1 MPVFIFHIYFVDID
15 EIEKGEKLMI
25 QDFGEKIGGARKD
38 LWASRG
44 LILDDILKMTSGEKV
59 KYIKRDNIW
68 KKIDE
73 KALLEKQ
80 PRIYVYWLKQIHS
93 CIYPDLK
100 YIGSDEA
107 AIEKYIK
114 GVTSFRDYIVS
125 AKNTVEAA
133 KLNEDMLYGNIYHHL
148 YGTSYELNDEY
159 QGVING
165 RKLMKLH
172 NKCNNSFYNLK
183 IEMGKK
189 GFGLT
194 KEEFYRND
202 YEIQYMDGINCGIE
216 EDYSKKTYLAVR
228 KGCSKHFY
236 SLEDVNISTVSI
248 GQYVLLDKQSH
259 SVITFYNYKENL
271 ESMLDHLVNLR
282 IESEAKKP
290 KRTNSR
296 KQKKGKWIPP
306 QLAHLK
312 REGKDYR
319 HGHNVTGDDF
329 MKCFGI
335 RGGEFGNWTNDHD
348 RQVNLN
354 MAFDAFC
361 DMADALNISR
371 RDIGLIG
378 LETGALAIAFGA
390 RGRSGALAHYEPER
404 EVINL
409 TKMKGTGSL
418 AHEWGHAFDDYIGK
432 MSEIHRFGKL
442 ASMALNDQKIPDCFR
457 SVIHALCC
465 NKNHGTTKY
474 YSDSSTFGGM
484 YSASGHGY
492 WTSHEELFAR
502 AFACY
507 VKDKL
512 SGRNDYLVGHAD
524 VGKAQYQDK
533 TIYVYP
539 VGEER
544 EQFNQKMDKMIQG
557 LKEIGY
563 LHDPIEAYEFE
574 KPEAKLHVSRETGIK
589 ITNVHQMSFADFGI

>member
-1 MPVFIFHIYFVDID
+1 MK
-15 EIEKGEKLMI
+15 EIK
-25 QDFGEKIGGARKD
+25 DFGEKIGGARKD
-38 LWASRG
+38 VWALRG

-73 KALLEKQ
+73 KALLETQ

-100 YIGSDEA
+100 HIGSNEA

-114 GVTSFRDYIVS
+114 GVTAFRDYILS
-125 AKNTVEAA
+125 AANAVEAA
-133 KLNEDMLYGNIYHHL
+133 KLNEDMLYGKIFHHTHGV
-148 YGTSYELNDEY
+148 YYELNDEY
-159 QGVING
+159 QGVIND
-165 RKLMKLH
+165 RKLLKLH
-172 NKCNNSFYNLK
+172 NKSNNFFSRLK
-183 IEMGKK
+183 EEMDKK
-189 GFGLT
+189 GFGWT
-194 KEEFYRND
+194 KEEFCRND
-202 YEIQYMDGINCGIE
+202 YEIIDGITCGIE
-216 EDYSKKTYLAVR
+216 KDYANKTYLVIR
-228 KGCSKHFY
+228 KDCSKYFY
-236 SLEDVNISTVSI
+236 CVQDVNLPAVLIN
-248 GQYVLLDKQSH
+248 QYALLNKNSNY
-259 SVITFYNYKENL
+259 VIAFDENKDVL
-271 ESMLDHLVNLR
+271 ESMIDRLVKLR
-282 IESEAKKP
+282 VESEAKKQ
-290 KRTNSR
+290 KKSNSR

-306 QLAHLK
+306 QLTHLK
-312 REGKDYR
+312 REGKDHR

-390 RGRSGALAHYEPER
+390 RGHSGALAHYEPER

-409 TKMKGTGSL
+409 TKMKGAGSL
-418 AHEWGHAFDDYIGK
+418 AHEWGHALDDYIGK

-442 ASMALNDQKIPDCFR
+442 ASMSLNDQKIPDCFR
-457 SVIHALCC
+457 SVIHALCL
-465 NKNHGTTKY
+465 NEDHKITKY
-474 YSDSSTFGGM
+474 YSDSSIFGGM
-484 YSASGHGY
+484 FSTSGHGY
-492 WTSHEELFAR
+492 WTSNEELFAR

-524 VGKAQYQDK
+524 IGKAEHQGK

-544 EQFNQKMDKMIQG
+544 KQFDQKMDNMIQG

-563 LHDPIEAYEFE
+563 LHDPIKAYEFE
-574 KPEAKLHVSRETGIK
+574 TPEAKLHVSKEIGIK

>member
-1 MPVFIFHIYFVDID
+1 MK
-15 EIEKGEKLMI
+15 EIK
-25 QDFGEKIGGARKD
+25 DFGEKIGGARKD
-38 LWASRG
+38 VWALRG
-44 LILDDILKMTSGEKV
+44 LILDDIFKMTSGEKV

-73 KALLEKQ
+73 KALLETQ

-100 YIGSDEA
+100 HIGSNEA

-114 GVTSFRDYIVS
+114 GVTAFRDYILS
-125 AKNTVEAA
+125 AANAVEAA
-133 KLNEDMLYGNIYHHL
+133 KLNEDMLYGKIFHHS
-148 YGTSYELNDEY
+148 YGVYYELNDEFH
-159 QGVING
+159 GVING
-165 RKLMKLH
+165 RKLLKLH
-172 NKCNNSFYNLK
+172 NKSNNSFSRLK
-183 IEMGKK
+183 EEMDKK
-189 GFGLT
+189 GFGWT
-194 KEEFYRND
+194 KEEFCRND
-202 YEIQYMDGINCGIE
+202 YEIHYIDGITCEIE
-216 EDYSKKTYLAVR
+216 KDYANKTYLVIR
-228 KGCSKHFY
+228 KDCSKYFY
-236 SLEDVNISTVSI
+236 CLQDVNLPAVLIN
-248 GQYVLLDKQSH
+248 QYALLNKNSNY
-259 SVITFYNYKENL
+259 VIAFDENKDIL
-271 ESMLDHLVNLR
+271 ESMIERLVKLR
-282 IESEAKKP
+282 VESEAKKT
-290 KRTNSR
+290 KKSNSR

-306 QLAHLK
+306 QLTHLK
-312 REGKDYR
+312 REGKDHR

-390 RGRSGALAHYEPER
+390 RGHSGALAHYEPER

-409 TKMKGTGSL
+409 TKMKGAGSL
-418 AHEWGHAFDDYIGK
+418 AHEWGHALDDYIGK

-442 ASMALNDQKIPDCFR
+442 ASMTLVDQKIPDCFR
-457 SVIHALCC
+457 SVIHALCL
-465 NKNHGTTKY
+465 NENHGITKY
-474 YSDSSTFGGM
+474 YSDSNTFGEM
-484 YSASGHGY
+484 FNASGHGY
-492 WTSHEELFAR
+492 WTSNEELFAR

-524 VGKAQYQDK
+524 IGKAEHQGK

-544 EQFNQKMDKMIQG
+544 KRFDQKMDEMIQG

-574 KPEAKLHVSRETGIK
+574 TPKAKLHVSKEIGIK

>member
-1 MPVFIFHIYFVDID
+1 MK
-15 EIEKGEKLMI
+15 EIK
-25 QDFGEKIGGARKD
+25 DFGEKIGGARKD
-38 LWASRG
+38 VWALRG

-73 KALLEKQ
+73 KALLETQ

-100 YIGSDEA
+100 HVGSDEA

-114 GVTSFRDYIVS
+114 GVTTFRDYILS
-125 AKNTVEAA
+125 AANAVEAA
-133 KLNEDMLYGNIYHHL
+133 KLNEDMLYGKIFHHVHGV
-148 YGTSYELNDEY
+148 YYELNDEY
-159 QGVING
+159 QGVIND
-165 RKLMKLH
+165 RKLLKLH
-172 NKCNNSFYNLK
+172 NKSNNFFSRLK
-183 IEMGKK
+183 VEMDKK
-189 GFGLT
+189 GFGWT
-194 KEEFYRND
+194 KEEFCRND
-202 YEIQYMDGINCGIE
+202 YEIHYIDGITCEIE
-216 EDYSKKTYLAVR
+216 KDYANKTYLVIR
-228 KGCSKHFY
+228 KDCSKYFY
-236 SLEDVNISTVSI
+236 CLQDVNLPAVLIN
-248 GQYVLLDKQSH
+248 QYALLNKNSNY
-259 SVITFYNYKENL
+259 VIAFDENKDIL
-271 ESMLDHLVNLR
+271 ESMIDRLVKLR
-282 IESEAKKP
+282 VESEAKKP
-290 KRTNSR
+290 KKSNSR

-306 QLAHLK
+306 QLTHLK
-312 REGKDYR
+312 REGKDHR

-390 RGRSGALAHYEPER
+390 RGHSGALAHYEPER

-409 TKMKGTGSL
+409 TKMKGAGSL
-418 AHEWGHAFDDYIGK
+418 AHEWGHALDDYIGK

-442 ASMALNDQKIPDCFR
+442 ASMSLNDQKIPDCFR
-457 SVIHALCC
+457 SVIHALCL
-465 NKNHGTTKY
+465 NEDHRSTKY
-474 YSDSSTFGGM
+474 YSDSSIFGGM
-484 YSASGHGY
+484 FSTSGHGY
-492 WTSHEELFAR
+492 WTSNEELFAR

-524 VGKAQYQDK
+524 VGEAQYDHK

-544 EQFNQKMDKMIQG
+544 KQFDQKMDKMIQG

-563 LHDPIEAYEFE
+563 LHDPIKAYEFE
-574 KPEAKLHVSRETGIK
+574 TPEAKLHVSKEIGIK

>member
-1 MPVFIFHIYFVDID
+1 MK
-15 EIEKGEKLMI
+15 EIK
-25 QDFGEKIGGARKD
+25 DFGEKIGGARKD
-38 LWASRG
+38 VWALRG

-73 KALLEKQ
+73 KSLLKTQ

-114 GVTSFRDYIVS
+114 GVTSFRDYILGAVN
-125 AKNTVEAA
+125 AVEAA
-133 KLNEDMLYGNIYHHL
+133 KLNEDMLYGKIFHHSHGV
-148 YGTSYELNDEY
+148 YYELNDEFH
-159 QGVING
+159 GVING
-165 RKLMKLH
+165 RKLLKLH
-172 NKCNNSFYNLK
+172 NKSNNSFSRLK
-183 IEMGKK
+183 EEMDKK
-189 GFGLT
+189 GFGWT
-194 KEEFYRND
+194 KEEFYRHD
-202 YEIQYMDGINCGIE
+202 YEIQYMDGINCRIE
-216 EDYSKKTYLAVR
+216 KADLKETYLVIRKGYSKF
-228 KGCSKHFY
+228 FY
-236 SLEDVNISTVSI
+236 SLKDMDLSGVSI
-248 GQYVLLDKQSH
+248 DQYVLLNKQSH
-259 SVITFYNYKENL
+259 SVIAFDKYKEIL
-271 ESMLDHLVNLR
+271 EDIIDHIVKLR
-282 IESEAKKP
+282 VESEAKKP
-290 KRTNSR
+290 KKSNPR

-306 QLAHLK
+306 QLTHLK
-312 REGKDYR
+312 REGKDHR

-409 TKMKGTGSL
+409 TKMKGAGSL
-418 AHEWGHAFDDYIGK
+418 AHEWGHALDDYIGK

-442 ASMALNDQKIPDCFR
+442 ASMSLNDQKIPYCFR
-457 SVIHALCC
+457 SVILALCR
-465 NKNHGTTKY
+465 NEDHKITKY

-484 YSASGHGY
+484 FSTSGHGY
-492 WTSHEELFAR
+492 WTSNEELFAR

-512 SGRNDYLVGHAD
+512 SGRNDYSVGHAD
-524 VGKAQYQDK
+524 IGKAEHQGK

-544 EQFNQKMDKMIQG
+544 KQFDQKMDKMIQG

-574 KPEAKLHVSRETGIK
+574 EPEAKLHVSKEIGIK

>member
-1 MPVFIFHIYFVDID
+1 MK
-15 EIEKGEKLMI
+15 EIK
-25 QDFGEKIGGARKD
+25 DFGEKIGGARKD
-38 LWASRG
+38 VWALRG

-73 KALLEKQ
+73 KSLLKTQ

-114 GVTSFRDYIVS
+114 GVTSFRDYILGAVN
-125 AKNTVEAA
+125 AVEAA
-133 KLNEDMLYGNIYHHL
+133 KLNEDMLYGKIFHHSHGV
-148 YGTSYELNDEY
+148 YYELNDEFH
-159 QGVING
+159 GVING
-165 RKLMKLH
+165 RKLLKLH
-172 NKCNNSFYNLK
+172 NKSNNSFSRLK
-183 IEMGKK
+183 EEMDKK
-189 GFGLT
+189 GFGWT
-194 KEEFYRND
+194 KEEFYRHD
-202 YEIQYMDGINCGIE
+202 YEIQYMDGINCRIE
-216 EDYSKKTYLAVR
+216 KADLKETYLVIRKGYSKF
-228 KGCSKHFY
+228 FY
-236 SLEDVNISTVSI
+236 SLKDMDLSGVSI
-248 GQYVLLDKQSH
+248 DQYVLLNKQSH
-259 SVITFYNYKENL
+259 SVIAFDKYKEIL
-271 ESMLDHLVNLR
+271 EDIIDHIVKLR
-282 IESEAKKP
+282 VESEAKKS
-290 KRTNSR
+290 KKSNSR

-306 QLAHLK
+306 QLTHLK
-312 REGKDYR
+312 REGKDHR

-390 RGRSGALAHYEPER
+390 RGHSGALAHYEPER

-409 TKMKGTGSL
+409 TKMKGAGSL
-418 AHEWGHAFDDYIGK
+418 AHEWGHALDDYIGK

-442 ASMALNDQKIPDCFR
+442 ASMTLVDQKIPDCFR
-457 SVIHALCC
+457 SVIHALCL
-465 NKNHGTTKY
+465 NENHGITKY
-474 YSDSSTFGGM
+474 YSDSNTFGEM
-484 YSASGHGY
+484 FNASGHGY
-492 WTSHEELFAR
+492 WTSNEELFAR

-524 VGKAQYQDK
+524 IGKAEHQGK

-544 EQFNQKMDKMIQG
+544 KRFDQKMDEMIQG

-574 KPEAKLHVSRETGIK
+574 TPKAKLHVSKEIGIK

>member
-1 MPVFIFHIYFVDID
+1 MK
-15 EIEKGEKLMI
+15 EIK
-25 QDFGEKIGGARKD
+25 DFGEKIGGARKD
-38 LWASRG
+38 VWALRG

-73 KALLEKQ
+73 KALLETQ

-114 GVTSFRDYIVS
+114 GVTSFRDYILGAVN
-125 AKNTVEAA
+125 AVEAA
-133 KLNEDMLYGNIYHHL
+133 KLNEDMLYGKIFHHSHGV
-148 YGTSYELNDEY
+148 YYELNDEFH
-159 QGVING
+159 GVING
-165 RKLMKLH
+165 RKLLKLH
-172 NKCNNSFYNLK
+172 NKSNNSFSRLK
-183 IEMGKK
+183 EEMDKK
-189 GFGLT
+189 GFGWT
-194 KEEFYRND
+194 KEEFYRHD
-202 YEIQYMDGINCGIE
+202 YEIQYMDGINCRIE
-216 EDYSKKTYLAVR
+216 KADLKETYLVIRKGYSKF
-228 KGCSKHFY
+228 FY
-236 SLEDVNISTVSI
+236 SLKDMDLSGVSI
-248 GQYVLLDKQSH
+248 DQYVLLNKQSH
-259 SVITFYNYKENL
+259 SVIAFDKYKEIL
-271 ESMLDHLVNLR
+271 EDIIDHIVKLR
-282 IESEAKKP
+282 VESEAKKP
-290 KRTNSR
+290 KKSNPR

-306 QLAHLK
+306 QLTHLK
-312 REGKDYR
+312 REGKDHR

-409 TKMKGTGSL
+409 TKMKGAGSL
-418 AHEWGHAFDDYIGK
+418 AHEWGHALDDYIGK

-442 ASMALNDQKIPDCFR
+442 ASMALVDQKIPDCFR
-457 SVIHALCC
+457 SVIHALCL
-465 NKNHGTTKY
+465 NEDHKITKY

-484 YSASGHGY
+484 FSTSGHGY
-492 WTSHEELFAR
+492 WTSNEELFAR

-524 VGKAQYQDK
+524 IGKAEHQGK

-544 EQFNQKMDKMIQG
+544 KQFDQKMDKMIQG

-574 KPEAKLHVSRETGIK
+574 EPEAKLHVSKEIGIK

>member
-1 MPVFIFHIYFVDID
+1 MK
-15 EIEKGEKLMI
+15 EIK
-25 QDFGEKIGGARKD
+25 DFGEKIGGARKD
-38 LWASRG
+38 VWALRG

-73 KALLEKQ
+73 KSLLKTQ

-114 GVTSFRDYIVS
+114 GVTSFRDYILGAVN
-125 AKNTVEAA
+125 AVEAA
-133 KLNEDMLYGNIYHHL
+133 KLNEDMLYGKIFHHSHGV
-148 YGTSYELNDEY
+148 YYELNDEFH
-159 QGVING
+159 GVING
-165 RKLMKLH
+165 RKLLKLH
-172 NKCNNSFYNLK
+172 NKSNNSFSRLK
-183 IEMGKK
+183 EEMDKK
-189 GFGLT
+189 GFGWT
-194 KEEFYRND
+194 KEEFYRHD
-202 YEIQYMDGINCGIE
+202 YEIQYMDGINCRIE
-216 EDYSKKTYLAVR
+216 KADLKETYLVIRKGYSKF
-228 KGCSKHFY
+228 FY
-236 SLEDVNISTVSI
+236 SLKDMDLSGVSI
-248 GQYVLLDKQSH
+248 DQYVLLNKQSH
-259 SVITFYNYKENL
+259 SVIAFDKYKEIL
-271 ESMLDHLVNLR
+271 EDIIDRLVKLR
-282 IESEAKKP
+282 VESEAKKP
-290 KRTNSR
+290 KKSNPR

-306 QLAHLK
+306 QLTHLK
-312 REGKDYR
+312 REGKDHR

-409 TKMKGTGSL
+409 TKMKGAGSL
-418 AHEWGHAFDDYIGK
+418 AHEWGHALDDYIGK

-442 ASMALNDQKIPDCFR
+442 ASMTLVDQKIPDCFR
-457 SVIHALCC
+457 SVIHALCL
-465 NKNHGTTKY
+465 NENHGITKY
-474 YSDSSTFGGM
+474 YSDSSTFGEM
-484 YSASGHGY
+484 FNASGHGY
-492 WTSHEELFAR
+492 WTSNEELFAR

-524 VGKAQYQDK
+524 IGKAEHQGK

-539 VGEER
+539 VGKER
-544 EQFNQKMDKMIQG
+544 KRFDQKMDEMIQG

-574 KPEAKLHVSRETGIK
+574 TPEAKLHVSKEIGIK

>member
-1 MPVFIFHIYFVDID
+1 MK
-15 EIEKGEKLMI
+15 EIK
-25 QDFGEKIGGARKD
+25 DFGEKIGGARKD
-38 LWASRG
+38 VWALRG

-73 KALLEKQ
+73 KSLLETQ
-80 PRIYVYWLKQIHS
+80 PRIYVYWLKQIYS

-100 YIGSDEA
+100 HIGSDEA

-114 GVTSFRDYIVS
+114 GVTTFRDYILS
-125 AKNTVEAA
+125 AANAVEAA
-133 KLNEDMLYGNIYHHL
+133 KLNEDMLYGKIFHHVHGV
-148 YGTSYELNDEY
+148 YYELNDEY
-159 QGVING
+159 QGVIND
-165 RKLMKLH
+165 RKLLKLH
-172 NKCNNSFYNLK
+172 NKSNNFFSRLK
-183 IEMGKK
+183 VEMDKK
-189 GFGLT
+189 GFGWT
-194 KEEFYRND
+194 KEEFCRND
-202 YEIQYMDGINCGIE
+202 YEIHYIDGITCEIE
-216 EDYSKKTYLAVR
+216 KDYANKTYLVIR
-228 KGCSKHFY
+228 KDCSKYFY
-236 SLEDVNISTVSI
+236 CLQDVNLPAVLIN
-248 GQYVLLDKQSH
+248 QYALLNKNSNY
-259 SVITFYNYKENL
+259 VIAFDENKDVL
-271 ESMLDHLVNLR
+271 ESMIDRLVKLR
-282 IESEAKKP
+282 VESEAKKP
-290 KRTNSR
+290 KKSNSR

-306 QLAHLK
+306 QLTHLK
-312 REGKDYR
+312 REGKDHR

-390 RGRSGALAHYEPER
+390 RGHSGALAHYEPER

-409 TKMKGTGSL
+409 TKMKGAGSL
-418 AHEWGHAFDDYIGK
+418 AHEWGHALDDYIGK

-442 ASMALNDQKIPDCFR
+442 ASMSLNDQKIPYCFR
-457 SVIHALCC
+457 SVILALCR
-465 NKNHGTTKY
+465 NEDHKITKY

-484 YSASGHGY
+484 FSTSGHGY
-492 WTSHEELFAR
+492 WTSKEELFAR

-524 VGKAQYQDK
+524 IGKAEHQGK

-539 VGEER
+539 IGEER
-544 EQFNQKMDKMIQG
+544 KQFDQKMDEMIQG

-574 KPEAKLHVSRETGIK
+574 EPEAKLHVSKEIGIK

>member
-1 MPVFIFHIYFVDID
+1 MK
-15 EIEKGEKLMI
+15 EIK
-25 QDFGEKIGGARKD
+25 DFGEKIGGARKD
-38 LWASRG
+38 VWALRG

-73 KALLEKQ
+73 KSLLKTQ

-114 GVTSFRDYIVS
+114 GVTSFRDYILGAVN
-125 AKNTVEAA
+125 AVEAA
-133 KLNEDMLYGNIYHHL
+133 KLNEDMLYGKIFHHSHGV
-148 YGTSYELNDEY
+148 YYELNDEFH
-159 QGVING
+159 GVING
-165 RKLMKLH
+165 RKLLKLH
-172 NKCNNSFYNLK
+172 NKSNNSFFRLK
-183 IEMGKK
+183 EEMDKK
-189 GFGLT
+189 GFGWT
-194 KEEFYRND
+194 KEEFYRHD
-202 YEIQYMDGINCGIE
+202 YEIQYMDGINCRIE
-216 EDYSKKTYLAVR
+216 KADLKETYLVIRKGYSKF
-228 KGCSKHFY
+228 FY
-236 SLEDVNISTVSI
+236 SLKDMDLSGVSI
-248 GQYVLLDKQSH
+248 DQYVLLNKQSH
-259 SVITFYNYKENL
+259 SVIAFDKYKEIL
-271 ESMLDHLVNLR
+271 EDIIDRLVKLR
-282 IESEAKKP
+282 VESEAKKP
-290 KRTNSR
+290 KKSNPR

-306 QLAHLK
+306 QLTHLK
-312 REGKDYR
+312 REGKDHR

-409 TKMKGTGSL
+409 TKMKGAGSL
-418 AHEWGHAFDDYIGK
+418 AHEWGHALDDYIGK

-442 ASMALNDQKIPDCFR
+442 ASMALIDPKIPECFR
-457 SVIHALCC
+457 SVIHALCL
-465 NKNHGTTKY
+465 NENHGITKY
-474 YSDSSTFGGM
+474 YSDSSTFGEM
-484 YSASGHGY
+484 FNASGHGY
-492 WTSHEELFAR
+492 WTSNEELFAR

-524 VGKAQYQDK
+524 IGKAEHQGK

-539 VGEER
+539 VGKER
-544 EQFNQKMDKMIQG
+544 KRFDQKMDEMIQG

-574 KPEAKLHVSRETGIK
+574 TPEAKLHVSKEIGIK

>member
-1 MPVFIFHIYFVDID
+1 MK
-15 EIEKGEKLMI
+15 EIK
-25 QDFGEKIGGARKD
+25 DFGEKIGGARKD
-38 LWASRG
+38 VWALRG

-73 KALLEKQ
+73 KSLLKTQ

-114 GVTSFRDYIVS
+114 GVTSFRDYILGAVN
-125 AKNTVEAA
+125 AVEAA
-133 KLNEDMLYGNIYHHL
+133 KLNEDMLYGKIFHHSHGV
-148 YGTSYELNDEY
+148 YYELNDEFH
-159 QGVING
+159 GVING
-165 RKLMKLH
+165 RKLLKLH
-172 NKCNNSFYNLK
+172 NKSNNSFSRLK
-183 IEMGKK
+183 EEMDKK
-189 GFGLT
+189 GFGWT
-194 KEEFYRND
+194 KEEFYRHD
-202 YEIQYMDGINCGIE
+202 YEIQYMDGINCRIE
-216 EDYSKKTYLAVR
+216 KADLKETYLVIRKGYSKF
-228 KGCSKHFY
+228 FY
-236 SLEDVNISTVSI
+236 SLKDMDLSGVSI
-248 GQYVLLDKQSH
+248 DQYVLLNKQSH
-259 SVITFYNYKENL
+259 SVIAFDKYKEIL
-271 ESMLDHLVNLR
+271 EDIIDRLVKLR
-282 IESEAKKP
+282 VESEAKKP
-290 KRTNSR
+290 KKSNPR

-306 QLAHLK
+306 QLTHLK
-312 REGKDYR
+312 REGKDHR

-409 TKMKGTGSL
+409 TKMKGAGSL
-418 AHEWGHAFDDYIGK
+418 AHEWGHALDDYIGK

-442 ASMALNDQKIPDCFR
+442 ASMALIDPKIPECFR
-457 SVIHALCC
+457 SVIHALCL
-465 NKNHGTTKY
+465 NENHGITKY
-474 YSDSSTFGGM
+474 YSDSSTFGEM
-484 YSASGHGY
+484 FNASGHGY
-492 WTSHEELFAR
+492 WTSNEELFAR

-524 VGKAQYQDK
+524 IGKAEHQGK

-539 VGEER
+539 VGKER
-544 EQFNQKMDKMIQG
+544 KRFDQKMDEMIQG

-574 KPEAKLHVSRETGIK
+574 MPEAKLHVSKEIGIK

>member
-1 MPVFIFHIYFVDID
+1 MK
-15 EIEKGEKLMI
+15 EIK
-25 QDFGEKIGGARKD
+25 DFGEKIGGARKD
-38 LWASRG
+38 VWALRG

-73 KALLEKQ
+73 KALLETQ

-100 YIGSDEA
+100 HIGSDEA

-114 GVTSFRDYIVS
+114 GVTTFRDYILS
-125 AKNTVEAA
+125 AANAVEAA
-133 KLNEDMLYGNIYHHL
+133 KLNEDMLYGKIFHHVHGV
-148 YGTSYELNDEY
+148 YYELNDEY
-159 QGVING
+159 QGVIND
-165 RKLMKLH
+165 RKLLKLH
-172 NKCNNSFYNLK
+172 NKSNNIFSSLK
-183 IEMGKK
+183 VEMDKK
-189 GFGLT
+189 GFGWT
-194 KEEFYRND
+194 KEEFCRND
-202 YEIQYMDGINCGIE
+202 YEIHYIDGITCEIE
-216 EDYSKKTYLAVR
+216 KDYANKTYLVIR
-228 KGCSKHFY
+228 KDCSKYFY
-236 SLEDVNISTVSI
+236 CLQDVNLPAVLIN
-248 GQYVLLDKQSH
+248 QYALLNKNSNY
-259 SVITFYNYKENL
+259 VIAFDENKDVL
-271 ESMLDHLVNLR
+271 ESMIDRLVKLR
-282 IESEAKKP
+282 VESEAKKP
-290 KRTNSR
+290 KKSNSR

-306 QLAHLK
+306 QLTHLK
-312 REGKDYR
+312 REGKDHR

-390 RGRSGALAHYEPER
+390 RGHSGALAHYEPER

-409 TKMKGTGSL
+409 TKMKGAGSL
-418 AHEWGHAFDDYIGK
+418 AHEWGHALDDYIGK

-442 ASMALNDQKIPDCFR
+442 ASMSLNDQKIPYCFR
-457 SVIHALCC
+457 SVILALCR
-465 NKNHGTTKY
+465 NEDHKITKY

-484 YSASGHGY
+484 FSTSGHGY
-492 WTSHEELFAR
+492 WTSNEELFAR

-524 VGKAQYQDK
+524 IGKAEHQGK

-544 EQFNQKMDKMIQG
+544 NQFDQKMDEMIQG

-574 KPEAKLHVSRETGIK
+574 EPEAELHVSKEIGIK

>member
-1 MPVFIFHIYFVDID
+1 MK
-15 EIEKGEKLMI
+15 EIK
-25 QDFGEKIGGARKD
+25 DFGEKIGGARKD
-38 LWASRG
+38 VWALRG

-73 KALLEKQ
+73 KALLETQ

-100 YIGSDEA
+100 HIGSNEA

-114 GVTSFRDYIVS
+114 GVTAFRDYILS
-125 AKNTVEAA
+125 AANAVEAA
-133 KLNEDMLYGNIYHHL
+133 KLNEDMLYGKIFHHVHGV
-148 YGTSYELNDEY
+148 YYELNDEY
-159 QGVING
+159 QGVIND
-165 RKLMKLH
+165 RKLLKLH
-172 NKCNNSFYNLK
+172 NKSNNFFSSLK
-183 IEMGKK
+183 VEMDKK
-189 GFGLT
+189 GFGWT
-194 KEEFYRND
+194 KEEFCRND
-202 YEIQYMDGINCGIE
+202 YEIHYIDGITCEIE
-216 EDYSKKTYLAVR
+216 KDYANKTYLVIR
-228 KGCSKHFY
+228 KDCSKYFY
-236 SLEDVNISTVSI
+236 CLQDVNLPAVLIN
-248 GQYVLLDKQSH
+248 QYALLNKNSNY
-259 SVITFYNYKENL
+259 VIAFDENKDVL
-271 ESMLDHLVNLR
+271 ESMIDRLVKLR
-282 IESEAKKP
+282 VESEAKKP
-290 KRTNSR
+290 KKSNSR

-306 QLAHLK
+306 QLTHLK
-312 REGKDYR
+312 REGKDHR

-390 RGRSGALAHYEPER
+390 RGHSGALAHYEPER

-409 TKMKGTGSL
+409 TKMKGAGSL
-418 AHEWGHAFDDYIGK
+418 AHEWGHALDDYIGK

-442 ASMALNDQKIPDCFR
+442 ASMSLNDQKIPYCFR
-457 SVIHALCC
+457 SVILALCR
-465 NKNHGTTKY
+465 NEDHKITKY

-484 YSASGHGY
+484 FSTSGHGY
-492 WTSHEELFAR
+492 WTSKEELFAR

-524 VGKAQYQDK
+524 IGKAEHQGK

-544 EQFNQKMDKMIQG
+544 KQFDQKMDKMIQG

-563 LHDPIEAYEFE
+563 LHDPIKAYEFE
-574 KPEAKLHVSRETGIK
+574 TPEAKLHVSKEIGIK

>member
-1 MPVFIFHIYFVDID
+1 MK
-15 EIEKGEKLMI
+15 EIK
-25 QDFGEKIGGARKD
+25 DFGEKIGGARKD
-38 LWASRG
+38 VWALRG

-73 KALLEKQ
+73 KSLLKTQ

-114 GVTSFRDYIVS
+114 GVTSFRDYILGAVN
-125 AKNTVEAA
+125 AVEAA
-133 KLNEDMLYGNIYHHL
+133 KLNEDMLYGKIFHHSHGV
-148 YGTSYELNDEY
+148 YYELNDEFH
-159 QGVING
+159 GVING
-165 RKLMKLH
+165 RKLLKLH
-172 NKCNNSFYNLK
+172 NKSNNSFSRLK
-183 IEMGKK
+183 EEMDKK
-189 GFGLT
+189 GFGWT
-194 KEEFYRND
+194 KEEFYRHD
-202 YEIQYMDGINCGIE
+202 YEIQYMDGINCRIE
-216 EDYSKKTYLAVR
+216 KADLKETYLVIRKGYSKF
-228 KGCSKHFY
+228 FY
-236 SLEDVNISTVSI
+236 SLKDMDLSGVSI
-248 GQYVLLDKQSH
+248 DQYVLLNKQSH
-259 SVITFYNYKENL
+259 SVIAFDKYKEIL
-271 ESMLDHLVNLR
+271 EDIIDRLVKLR
-282 IESEAKKP
+282 VESEAKKP
-290 KRTNSR
+290 KKSNPR

-306 QLAHLK
+306 QLTHLK
-312 REGKDYR
+312 REGKDHR

-409 TKMKGTGSL
+409 TKMKGAGSL
-418 AHEWGHAFDDYIGK
+418 AHEWGHALDDYIGK

-442 ASMALNDQKIPDCFR
+442 ASMSLNDQKIPYCFR
-457 SVIHALCC
+457 SVILALCR
-465 NKNHGTTKY
+465 NEDHKITKY

-484 YSASGHGY
+484 FSTSGHGY
-492 WTSHEELFAR
+492 WTSKEELFAR

-524 VGKAQYQDK
+524 IGKAEHQGK

-539 VGEER
+539 IGEER
-544 EQFNQKMDKMIQG
+544 KQFDQKMDEMIQG

-574 KPEAKLHVSRETGIK
+574 EPEAKLHVSKEIGIK

>member
-1 MPVFIFHIYFVDID
+1 MK
-15 EIEKGEKLMI
+15 EIK
-25 QDFGEKIGGARKD
+25 DFGEKIGGARKD
-38 LWASRG
+38 VWALRG
-44 LILDDILKMTSGEKV
+44 LILDDIFKMTSGEKV

-73 KALLEKQ
+73 KALLETQ

-100 YIGSDEA
+100 HIGSNEA

-114 GVTSFRDYIVS
+114 GVTTFRDYILS
-125 AKNTVEAA
+125 AANAVEAA
-133 KLNEDMLYGNIYHHL
+133 KLNEDMLYGKIFHHVHGG
-148 YGTSYELNDEY
+148 YYELNDEY
-159 QGVING
+159 QGVIND
-165 RKLMKLH
+165 RKLLKLH
-172 NKCNNSFYNLK
+172 NKSNNFFSRLK
-183 IEMGKK
+183 VEMDKK
-189 GFGLT
+189 GFGWT
-194 KEEFYRND
+194 KEEFCRND
-202 YEIQYMDGINCGIE
+202 YEIHYIDGITCEIE
-216 EDYSKKTYLAVR
+216 KDYANKTYLVIR
-228 KGCSKHFY
+228 KDCSKYFY
-236 SLEDVNISTVSI
+236 CLQDVNLPAVLIN
-248 GQYVLLDKQSH
+248 QYALLNKNSNY
-259 SVITFYNYKENL
+259 VIAFDENKDVL
-271 ESMLDHLVNLR
+271 ESMIDRLVKLR
-282 IESEAKKP
+282 VESEAKKP
-290 KRTNSR
+290 KKSNSR

-306 QLAHLK
+306 QLTHLK
-312 REGKDYR
+312 REGKDHR

-390 RGRSGALAHYEPER
+390 RGHSGALAHYEPER

-409 TKMKGTGSL
+409 TKMKGAGSL
-418 AHEWGHAFDDYIGK
+418 AHEWGHALDDYIGK

-442 ASMALNDQKIPDCFR
+442 ASMSLNDQKIPYCFR
-457 SVIHALCC
+457 SVILALCR
-465 NKNHGTTKY
+465 NEDHKITKY

-484 YSASGHGY
+484 FSTSGHGY
-492 WTSHEELFAR
+492 WTSNEELFAR

-524 VGKAQYQDK
+524 IGKAEHQGK

-544 EQFNQKMDKMIQG
+544 KQFDQKMDKMIQG

-563 LHDPIEAYEFE
+563 LHDPIKAYEFE
-574 KPEAKLHVSRETGIK
+574 TPEAKLHVSKEIGIK

>member
-1 MPVFIFHIYFVDID
+1 MK
-15 EIEKGEKLMI
+15 EIK
-25 QDFGEKIGGARKD
+25 DFGEKIGGARKD
-38 LWASRG
+38 VWALRG

-73 KALLEKQ
+73 KSLLKTQ

-114 GVTSFRDYIVS
+114 GVTSFRDYILGAVN
-125 AKNTVEAA
+125 AVEAA
-133 KLNEDMLYGNIYHHL
+133 KLNEDMLYGKIFHHSHGV
-148 YGTSYELNDEY
+148 YYELNDEFH
-159 QGVING
+159 GVING
-165 RKLMKLH
+165 RKLLKLH
-172 NKCNNSFYNLK
+172 NKSNNSFSRLK
-183 IEMGKK
+183 EEMDKK
-189 GFGLT
+189 GFGWT
-194 KEEFYRND
+194 KEEFYRHD
-202 YEIQYMDGINCGIE
+202 YEIQYMDGINCRIE
-216 EDYSKKTYLAVR
+216 KADLKETYLVIRKGYSKF
-228 KGCSKHFY
+228 FY
-236 SLEDVNISTVSI
+236 SLKDMDLSGVSI
-248 GQYVLLDKQSH
+248 DQYVLLNKQSH
-259 SVITFYNYKENL
+259 SVIAFDKYKEIL
-271 ESMLDHLVNLR
+271 EDIIDHIVKLR
-282 IESEAKKP
+282 VESEAKKP
-290 KRTNSR
+290 KKSNSR

-306 QLAHLK
+306 QLTHLK
-312 REGKDYR
+312 REGKDHR

-409 TKMKGTGSL
+409 TKMKGAGSL
-418 AHEWGHAFDDYIGK
+418 AHEWGHALDDYIGK

-442 ASMALNDQKIPDCFR
+442 ASMTLVDQKIPDCFR
-457 SVIHALCC
+457 SVIHALCL
-465 NKNHGTTKY
+465 NENHGITKY
-474 YSDSSTFGGM
+474 YSDSNTFGEM
-484 YSASGHGY
+484 FNASGHGY
-492 WTSHEELFAR
+492 WTSNEELFAR

-524 VGKAQYQDK
+524 IGKAEHQGK

-544 EQFNQKMDKMIQG
+544 KWFDQKMDEMIQG
-557 LKEIGY
+557 LKEIGF
-563 LHDPIEAYEFE
+563 LHNPIEAYEFE
-574 KPEAKLHVSRETGIK
+574 EPEAKLHVSKEIGIK

>member
-1 MPVFIFHIYFVDID
+1 MK
-15 EIEKGEKLMI
+15 EIK
-25 QDFGEKIGGARKD
+25 DFGEKIGGARKD
-38 LWASRG
+38 VWALRG

-73 KALLEKQ
+73 KALLETQ

-114 GVTSFRDYIVS
+114 GVTSFRDYILGAVN
-125 AKNTVEAA
+125 AVEAA
-133 KLNEDMLYGNIYHHL
+133 KLNEDMLYGKIFHHSHGV
-148 YGTSYELNDEY
+148 YYELNDEFH
-159 QGVING
+159 GVING
-165 RKLMKLH
+165 RKLLKLH
-172 NKCNNSFYNLK
+172 NKSNNSFSRLK
-183 IEMGKK
+183 EEMDKK
-189 GFGLT
+189 GFGWT
-194 KEEFYRND
+194 KEEFYRHD
-202 YEIQYMDGINCGIE
+202 YEIQYMDGINCRIE
-216 EDYSKKTYLAVR
+216 KADLKETYLVIRKGYSKF
-228 KGCSKHFY
+228 FY
-236 SLEDVNISTVSI
+236 SLKDMDLSGVSI
-248 GQYVLLDKQSH
+248 DQYVLLNKQSH
-259 SVITFYNYKENL
+259 SVIAFDKYKEIL
-271 ESMLDHLVNLR
+271 EDMIDQLVKLR
-282 IESEAKKP
+282 VESEAKKP
-290 KRTNSR
+290 KKSNPR

-306 QLAHLK
+306 QLTHLK
-312 REGKDYR
+312 REGKDHR

-409 TKMKGTGSL
+409 TKMKGAGSL
-418 AHEWGHAFDDYIGK
+418 AHEWGHALDDYIGK

-442 ASMALNDQKIPDCFR
+442 ASMTLVDQKIPDCFR
-457 SVIHALCC
+457 SVIHALCL
-465 NKNHGTTKY
+465 NENHGITKY
-474 YSDSSTFGGM
+474 YSDSSTFGEM
-484 YSASGHGY
+484 FNASGHGY
-492 WTSHEELFAR
+492 WTSNEELFAR

-524 VGKAQYQDK
+524 VGKAEHQGK

-544 EQFNQKMDKMIQG
+544 KQFDQKMDEMIQG
-557 LKEIGY
+557 LKEIGF

-574 KPEAKLHVSRETGIK
+574 EPEAKLHVSKEIGIK

>member
-1 MPVFIFHIYFVDID
+1 MK
-15 EIEKGEKLMI
+15 EIK
-25 QDFGEKIGGARKD
+25 DFGEKIGGARKD
-38 LWASRG
+38 VWALRG

-73 KALLEKQ
+73 KALLETQ

-100 YIGSDEA
+100 HIGSDEA

-114 GVTSFRDYIVS
+114 GVTTFRDYILS
-125 AKNTVEAA
+125 AANAVEAA
-133 KLNEDMLYGNIYHHL
+133 KLNEDMLYGKIFHHTHGV
-148 YGTSYELNDEY
+148 YYELNDEY
-159 QGVING
+159 QGVIND
-165 RKLMKLH
+165 RKLLKLH
-172 NKCNNSFYNLK
+172 NKSNNFFSRLK
-183 IEMGKK
+183 EEMDKK
-189 GFGLT
+189 GFGWT
-194 KEEFYRND
+194 KEEFCRND
-202 YEIQYMDGINCGIE
+202 YEIIDGITCGIE
-216 EDYSKKTYLAVR
+216 KDYANKTYLVIR
-228 KGCSKHFY
+228 KDCSKYFY
-236 SLEDVNISTVSI
+236 CVQDVKLPAVLIN
-248 GQYVLLDKQSH
+248 QYALLNKNSNY
-259 SVITFYNYKENL
+259 VIAFDENKDVL
-271 ESMLDHLVNLR
+271 ESMIDRLVKLR
-282 IESEAKKP
+282 VESEAKKP
-290 KRTNSR
+290 KKSNSR

-306 QLAHLK
+306 QLTHLK
-312 REGKDYR
+312 REGKDHR

-390 RGRSGALAHYEPER
+390 RGHSGAFAHYEPER

-409 TKMKGTGSL
+409 TKMKGAGSL
-418 AHEWGHAFDDYIGK
+418 AHEWGHALDDYIGK

-442 ASMALNDQKIPDCFR
+442 ASMSLNDQKIPDCFR
-457 SVIHALCC
+457 SVIYALCL
-465 NKNHGTTKY
+465 NEDHRSTKY
-474 YSDSSTFGGM
+474 YSDSSIFGGM
-484 YSASGHGY
+484 FSTSGHGY
-492 WTSHEELFAR
+492 WTSNEELFAR

-524 VGKAQYQDK
+524 IGKAEHQGK

-544 EQFNQKMDKMIQG
+544 KQFDQKMDKMIQG

-563 LHDPIEAYEFE
+563 LHDPIKAYEFE
-574 KPEAKLHVSRETGIK
+574 TPEAKLHVSKEIGIK

>member
-1 MPVFIFHIYFVDID
+1 MK
-15 EIEKGEKLMI
+15 EIK
-25 QDFGEKIGGARKD
+25 DFGEKIGGARKD
-38 LWASRG
+38 VWALRG

-73 KALLEKQ
+73 KSLLKTQ

-114 GVTSFRDYIVS
+114 GVTSFRDYILGAVN
-125 AKNTVEAA
+125 AVEAA
-133 KLNEDMLYGNIYHHL
+133 KLNEDMLYGKIFHHSHGV
-148 YGTSYELNDEY
+148 YYELNDEFH
-159 QGVING
+159 GVING
-165 RKLMKLH
+165 RKLLKLH
-172 NKCNNSFYNLK
+172 NKSNNSFSRLK
-183 IEMGKK
+183 EEMDKK
-189 GFGLT
+189 GFGWT
-194 KEEFYRND
+194 KEEFYRHD
-202 YEIQYMDGINCGIE
+202 YEIQYMDGINCRIE
-216 EDYSKKTYLAVR
+216 KADLKETYLVIRKGYSKF
-228 KGCSKHFY
+228 FY
-236 SLEDVNISTVSI
+236 SLKDMDLSGVSI
-248 GQYVLLDKQSH
+248 DQYVLLNKQSH
-259 SVITFYNYKENL
+259 SVIAFDKYKEIL
-271 ESMLDHLVNLR
+271 EDIIDHIVKLR
-282 IESEAKKP
+282 VESEAKKP
-290 KRTNSR
+290 KKSNPR

-306 QLAHLK
+306 QLTYLK
-312 REGKDYR
+312 REGKDHR

-409 TKMKGTGSL
+409 TKMKGAGSL
-418 AHEWGHAFDDYIGK
+418 AHEWGHALDDYIGK

-442 ASMALNDQKIPDCFR
+442 ASMSLNDQKIPYCFR
-457 SVIHALCC
+457 SVILALCR
-465 NKNHGTTKY
+465 NEDHKITKY
-474 YSDSSTFGGM
+474 YSDSSIFGGM
-484 YSASGHGY
+484 FSTSGHGY
-492 WTSHEELFAR
+492 WTSNEELFAR

-524 VGKAQYQDK
+524 IGKAEHQGK

-544 EQFNQKMDKMIQG
+544 KQFDQKMDKMIQG

-574 KPEAKLHVSRETGIK
+574 EPEAKLHVSKEIGIK

>member
-1 MPVFIFHIYFVDID
+1 MK
-15 EIEKGEKLMI
+15 EIK
-25 QDFGEKIGGARKD
+25 DFGEKIGGARKD
-38 LWASRG
+38 VWALRG

-73 KALLEKQ
+73 KALLETQ

-100 YIGSDEA
+100 HVGSDEA

-114 GVTSFRDYIVS
+114 GVTTFRDYILS
-125 AKNTVEAA
+125 AANAVEAA
-133 KLNEDMLYGNIYHHL
+133 KLNEDMLYGKIFHHVHGV
-148 YGTSYELNDEY
+148 YYELNDEY
-159 QGVING
+159 QGVIND
-165 RKLMKLH
+165 RKLLKLH
-172 NKCNNSFYNLK
+172 NKSNNFFSRLK
-183 IEMGKK
+183 VEMDKK
-189 GFGLT
+189 GFGWT
-194 KEEFYRND
+194 KEEFCRND
-202 YEIQYMDGINCGIE
+202 YEIHYIDGITCEIE
-216 EDYSKKTYLAVR
+216 KDYANKTYLVIR
-228 KGCSKHFY
+228 KDCSKYFY
-236 SLEDVNISTVSI
+236 CLQDVNLPAVLIN
-248 GQYVLLDKQSH
+248 QYALLNKNSNY
-259 SVITFYNYKENL
+259 VIAFDENKDVL
-271 ESMLDHLVNLR
+271 ESMIDRLVKLR
-282 IESEAKKP
+282 VESEAKKP
-290 KRTNSR
+290 KKSNSR

-306 QLAHLK
+306 QLNHLK
-312 REGKDYR
+312 REGKDHR

-390 RGRSGALAHYEPER
+390 RGHSGALAHYEPER

-409 TKMKGTGSL
+409 TKMKGAGSL
-418 AHEWGHAFDDYIGK
+418 AHEWGHALDDYIGK

-442 ASMALNDQKIPDCFR
+442 ASMSLNDQKIPDCFR
-457 SVIHALCC
+457 SVILALCR
-465 NKNHGTTKY
+465 NEDHKITKY

-484 YSASGHGY
+484 FSTSGHGY
-492 WTSHEELFAR
+492 WTSKEELFAR

-524 VGKAQYQDK
+524 IGKAEHQGK

-544 EQFNQKMDKMIQG
+544 NQFDQKMDEMIQG

-574 KPEAKLHVSRETGIK
+574 EPEAELHVSKEIGIK

>member
-1 MPVFIFHIYFVDID
+1 MK
-15 EIEKGEKLMI
+15 EIK
-25 QDFGEKIGGARKD
+25 DFGEKIGGARKD
-38 LWASRG
+38 VWALRG

-73 KALLEKQ
+73 KALLETQ

-114 GVTSFRDYIVS
+114 GVTSFRDYILGAVN
-125 AKNTVEAA
+125 AVEAA
-133 KLNEDMLYGNIYHHL
+133 KLNEDMLYGKIFHHSHGV
-148 YGTSYELNDEY
+148 YYELNDEFH
-159 QGVING
+159 GVING
-165 RKLMKLH
+165 RKLLKLH
-172 NKCNNSFYNLK
+172 NKSNNSFSRLK
-183 IEMGKK
+183 EEMDKK
-189 GFGLT
+189 GFGWT
-194 KEEFYRND
+194 KEEFYRHD
-202 YEIQYMDGINCGIE
+202 YEIQYMDGINCRIE
-216 EDYSKKTYLAVR
+216 KADLKETYLVIRKGYSKF
-228 KGCSKHFY
+228 FY
-236 SLEDVNISTVSI
+236 SLKDMDLSGVSI
-248 GQYVLLDKQSH
+248 DQYVLLNKQSH
-259 SVITFYNYKENL
+259 SVIAFDKYKEIL
-271 ESMLDHLVNLR
+271 EDIIDHIVKLR
-282 IESEAKKP
+282 VESEAKKP
-290 KRTNSR
+290 KKSNPR

-306 QLAHLK
+306 QLTHLK
-312 REGKDYR
+312 REGKDHR

-409 TKMKGTGSL
+409 TKMKGAGSL
-418 AHEWGHAFDDYIGK
+418 AHEWGHALDDYIGK

-442 ASMALNDQKIPDCFR
+442 ASMSLNDQKIPYCFR
-457 SVIHALCC
+457 SVILALCR
-465 NKNHGTTKY
+465 NEDHKITKY

-484 YSASGHGY
+484 FSTSGHGY
-492 WTSHEELFAR
+492 WTSNEELFAR

-524 VGKAQYQDK
+524 IGKAEHQGK

-544 EQFNQKMDKMIQG
+544 KQFDQKMDKMIQG

-574 KPEAKLHVSRETGIK
+574 EPEAKLHVSKEIGIK

>member
-1 MPVFIFHIYFVDID
+1 MK
-15 EIEKGEKLMI
+15 EIK
-25 QDFGEKIGGARKD
+25 DFGEKIGGARKD
-38 LWASRG
+38 VWALRG

-73 KALLEKQ
+73 KALLETQ

-100 YIGSDEA
+100 HVGSDEA

-114 GVTSFRDYIVS
+114 GVTTFRDYILS
-125 AKNTVEAA
+125 AANAVEAA
-133 KLNEDMLYGNIYHHL
+133 KLNEDMLYGKIFHHVHGV
-148 YGTSYELNDEY
+148 YYELNDEY
-159 QGVING
+159 QGVIND
-165 RKLMKLH
+165 RKLLKLH
-172 NKCNNSFYNLK
+172 NKSNNFFSRLK
-183 IEMGKK
+183 VEMDKK
-189 GFGLT
+189 GFGWT
-194 KEEFYRND
+194 KEEFCRND
-202 YEIQYMDGINCGIE
+202 YEIHYIDGITCEIE
-216 EDYSKKTYLAVR
+216 KDYANKTYLVIR
-228 KGCSKHFY
+228 KDCSKYFY
-236 SLEDVNISTVSI
+236 CLQDVNLPAVLIN
-248 GQYVLLDKQSH
+248 QYALLNKNSNY
-259 SVITFYNYKENL
+259 VIAFDENKDVL
-271 ESMLDHLVNLR
+271 ESMIDRLVKLR
-282 IESEAKKP
+282 VESEAKKP
-290 KRTNSR
+290 KKSNSR

-306 QLAHLK
+306 QLTHLK
-312 REGKDYR
+312 REGKDHR

-390 RGRSGALAHYEPER
+390 RGHSGALAHYEPER

-409 TKMKGTGSL
+409 TKMKGAGSL
-418 AHEWGHAFDDYIGK
+418 AHEWGHALDDYIGK

-442 ASMALNDQKIPDCFR
+442 ASMSLNDQKIPDCFR
-457 SVIHALCC
+457 SVIHALCL
-465 NKNHGTTKY
+465 NEDHRSTKY
-474 YSDSSTFGGM
+474 YSDSSIFGGM
-484 YSASGHGY
+484 FSTSGHGY
-492 WTSHEELFAR
+492 WTSNEELFAR

-524 VGKAQYQDK
+524 VGEAQYDHK

-544 EQFNQKMDKMIQG
+544 KQFDQKMDKMIQG

-563 LHDPIEAYEFE
+563 LHDPIKAYEFE
-574 KPEAKLHVSRETGIK
+574 TPEAKLHVSKEIGIK

>member
-1 MPVFIFHIYFVDID
+1 MK
-15 EIEKGEKLMI
+15 EIK
-25 QDFGEKIGGARKD
+25 DFGEKIGGARKD
-38 LWASRG
+38 VWALRG

-73 KALLEKQ
+73 KALLETQ

-100 YIGSDEA
+100 HIGSDEA

-114 GVTSFRDYIVS
+114 GVTTFRDYILS
-125 AKNTVEAA
+125 AANAVEAA
-133 KLNEDMLYGNIYHHL
+133 KLNEDMLYGKIFHHVHGV
-148 YGTSYELNDEY
+148 YYELNDEY
-159 QGVING
+159 QGVIND
-165 RKLMKLH
+165 RKLLKLH
-172 NKCNNSFYNLK
+172 NKSNNFFSSLK
-183 IEMGKK
+183 VEMDKK
-189 GFGLT
+189 GFGWT
-194 KEEFYRND
+194 KEEFCRND
-202 YEIQYMDGINCGIE
+202 YEIHYIDGITCEIE
-216 EDYSKKTYLAVR
+216 KDYANKTYLVIR
-228 KGCSKHFY
+228 KDCSKYFY
-236 SLEDVNISTVSI
+236 CLQDVNLPAVLIN
-248 GQYVLLDKQSH
+248 QYALLNKNSNY
-259 SVITFYNYKENL
+259 VIAFDENKDIL
-271 ESMLDHLVNLR
+271 ESMIERLVKLR
-282 IESEAKKP
+282 VESEAKKP
-290 KRTNSR
+290 KKSNSR

-306 QLAHLK
+306 QLTHLK
-312 REGKDYR
+312 REGKDHR

-390 RGRSGALAHYEPER
+390 RGHSGALAHYEPER

-409 TKMKGTGSL
+409 TKMKGAGSL
-418 AHEWGHAFDDYIGK
+418 AHEWGHALDDYIGK

-442 ASMALNDQKIPDCFR
+442 ASMTLVDQKIPDCFR
-457 SVIHALCC
+457 SVIHALCL
-465 NKNHGTTKY
+465 NENHGITKY
-474 YSDSSTFGGM
+474 YSDSNTFGEM
-484 YSASGHGY
+484 FNASGHGY
-492 WTSHEELFAR
+492 WTSNEELFAR

-524 VGKAQYQDK
+524 IGKAEHQGK

-544 EQFNQKMDKMIQG
+544 KRFDQKMDEMIQG

-574 KPEAKLHVSRETGIK
+574 TPKAKLHVSKEIGIK

>member
-1 MPVFIFHIYFVDID
+1 MK
-15 EIEKGEKLMI
+15 EIK
-25 QDFGEKIGGARKD
+25 DFGEKIGGARKD
-38 LWASRG
+38 VWALRG

-73 KALLEKQ
+73 KSLLKTQ

-114 GVTSFRDYIVS
+114 GVTSFRDYILGAVN
-125 AKNTVEAA
+125 AVEAA
-133 KLNEDMLYGNIYHHL
+133 KLNEDMLYGKIFHHSHGV
-148 YGTSYELNDEY
+148 YYELNDEFH
-159 QGVING
+159 GVING
-165 RKLMKLH
+165 RKLLKLH
-172 NKCNNSFYNLK
+172 NKSNNSFSRLK
-183 IEMGKK
+183 EEMDKK
-189 GFGLT
+189 GFGWT
-194 KEEFYRND
+194 KEEFYRHD
-202 YEIQYMDGINCGIE
+202 YEIQYMDGINCRIE
-216 EDYSKKTYLAVR
+216 KADLKETYLVIRKGYSKF
-228 KGCSKHFY
+228 FY
-236 SLEDVNISTVSI
+236 SLKDMDLSGVSI
-248 GQYVLLDKQSH
+248 DQYVLLNKQSH
-259 SVITFYNYKENL
+259 SVIAFDKYKEIL
-271 ESMLDHLVNLR
+271 EDIIDHIVKLR
-282 IESEAKKP
+282 VESEAKKP
-290 KRTNSR
+290 KKSNSR

-306 QLAHLK
+306 QLTHLK
-312 REGKDYR
+312 REGKDHR

-409 TKMKGTGSL
+409 TKMKGAGSL
-418 AHEWGHAFDDYIGK
+418 AHEWGHALDDYIGK

-442 ASMALNDQKIPDCFR
+442 ASMTLVDQKIPDCFR
-457 SVIHALCC
+457 SVIHALCL
-465 NKNHGTTKY
+465 NENHGITKY
-474 YSDSSTFGGM
+474 YSDSSTFGEM
-484 YSASGHGY
+484 FNASGHGY
-492 WTSHEELFAR
+492 WTSNEELFAR

-524 VGKAQYQDK
+524 IGKAEHQGK

-544 EQFNQKMDKMIQG
+544 KRFDQKMDEMIQG

-574 KPEAKLHVSRETGIK
+574 TPKAKLHVSKEIGIK

>member
-1 MPVFIFHIYFVDID
+1 MK
-15 EIEKGEKLMI
+15 EIK
-25 QDFGEKIGGARKD
+25 DFGEKIGGARKD
-38 LWASRG
+38 VWALRG

-73 KALLEKQ
+73 KALLETQ

-100 YIGSDEA
+100 HIGSDEA

-114 GVTSFRDYIVS
+114 GVTTFRDYILS
-125 AKNTVEAA
+125 AANAVEAA
-133 KLNEDMLYGNIYHHL
+133 KLNEDMLYGKIFHHVHGV
-148 YGTSYELNDEY
+148 YYELNDEY
-159 QGVING
+159 QGVINDS
-165 RKLMKLH
+165 KLLKLH
-172 NKCNNSFYNLK
+172 NKSNNFFSSLK
-183 IEMGKK
+183 VEMDKK
-189 GFGLT
+189 GFGWT
-194 KEEFYRND
+194 KEEFCRND
-202 YEIQYMDGINCGIE
+202 YEIHYVDGITCEIE
-216 EDYSKKTYLAVR
+216 KDYANKTYLVIR
-228 KGCSKHFY
+228 KDCSKYFY
-236 SLEDVNISTVSI
+236 CLQDVNLPAVLIN
-248 GQYVLLDKQSH
+248 QYALLNKNSNY
-259 SVITFYNYKENL
+259 VIAFDENKDVL
-271 ESMLDHLVNLR
+271 ESMIDRLVKLR
-282 IESEAKKP
+282 VESEAKKP
-290 KRTNSR
+290 KKSNSR

-306 QLAHLK
+306 QLTHLK
-312 REGKDYR
+312 REGKDHR

-390 RGRSGALAHYEPER
+390 RGHSGALAHYEPER

-409 TKMKGTGSL
+409 TKMKGAGSL
-418 AHEWGHAFDDYIGK
+418 AHEWGHALDDYIGK

-442 ASMALNDQKIPDCFR
+442 ASMSLNDQKIPYCFR
-457 SVIHALCC
+457 SVILALCR
-465 NKNHGTTKY
+465 NEDHKITKY

-484 YSASGHGY
+484 FSTSGHGY
-492 WTSHEELFAR
+492 WTSNEELFAR

-524 VGKAQYQDK
+524 IGKAEHQGK

-544 EQFNQKMDKMIQG
+544 NQFDQKMDEMIQG

-574 KPEAKLHVSRETGIK
+574 EPEAELHVSKEIGIK

>member
-1 MPVFIFHIYFVDID
+1 MK
-15 EIEKGEKLMI
+15 EIK
-25 QDFGEKIGGARKD
+25 DFGEKIGGARKD
-38 LWASRG
+38 VWALRG

-73 KALLEKQ
+73 KALLETQ

-100 YIGSDEA
+100 HIGSDEA

-114 GVTSFRDYIVS
+114 GVTTFRDYILS
-125 AKNTVEAA
+125 AANAVEAA
-133 KLNEDMLYGNIYHHL
+133 KLNEDMLYGKIFHHVHGV
-148 YGTSYELNDEY
+148 YYELNDEY
-159 QGVING
+159 QGVIND
-165 RKLMKLH
+165 RKLLKLH
-172 NKCNNSFYNLK
+172 NKSNNFFSRLK
-183 IEMGKK
+183 VEMDKK
-189 GFGLT
+189 GFGWT
-194 KEEFYRND
+194 KEEFCRND
-202 YEIQYMDGINCGIE
+202 YEIHYIDGITCEIE
-216 EDYSKKTYLAVR
+216 KDYANKTYLVIR
-228 KGCSKHFY
+228 KDCSKYFY
-236 SLEDVNISTVSI
+236 CLQDVNLPAVLIN
-248 GQYVLLDKQSH
+248 QYALLNKNSNY
-259 SVITFYNYKENL
+259 VIAFDENKDVL
-271 ESMLDHLVNLR
+271 ESMINRLVKLR
-282 IESEAKKP
+282 VESEAKKP
-290 KRTNSR
+290 KKSNSR

-306 QLAHLK
+306 QLTHLK
-312 REGKDYR
+312 REGKDHR

-390 RGRSGALAHYEPER
+390 RGHSGALAHYEPER

-409 TKMKGTGSL
+409 TKMKGAGSL
-418 AHEWGHAFDDYIGK
+418 AHEWGHALDDYIGK

-442 ASMALNDQKIPDCFR
+442 ASMSLNDQKIPDCFR
-457 SVIHALCC
+457 SVIHALCL
-465 NKNHGTTKY
+465 NEDHKITKY
-474 YSDSSTFGGM
+474 YSDSSIFGGM
-484 YSASGHGY
+484 FSTSGHGY
-492 WTSHEELFAR
+492 WTSNEELFAR

-524 VGKAQYQDK
+524 IGKAEHQGK

-544 EQFNQKMDKMIQG
+544 KQFDQKMDKMIQG

-563 LHDPIEAYEFE
+563 LHDPIKAYEFE
-574 KPEAKLHVSRETGIK
+574 TPEAKLHVSKEIGIK

>member
-1 MPVFIFHIYFVDID
+1 MK
-15 EIEKGEKLMI
+15 EIK
-25 QDFGEKIGGARKD
+25 DFGEKIGGARKD
-38 LWASRG
+38 VWALRG
-44 LILDDILKMTSGEKV
+44 LILDDIFKMTSGEKV

-73 KALLEKQ
+73 KALLETQ

-100 YIGSDEA
+100 HIGSNEA

-114 GVTSFRDYIVS
+114 GVTAFRDYILS
-125 AKNTVEAA
+125 AANAVEAA
-133 KLNEDMLYGNIYHHL
+133 KLNEDMLYGKIFHHS
-148 YGTSYELNDEY
+148 YGVYYELNDEFH
-159 QGVING
+159 GVING
-165 RKLMKLH
+165 RKLLKLH
-172 NKCNNSFYNLK
+172 NKSNNSFSRLK
-183 IEMGKK
+183 EEMDKK
-189 GFGLT
+189 GFGWT
-194 KEEFYRND
+194 KEEFCRND
-202 YEIQYMDGINCGIE
+202 YEIHYIDGITCEIE
-216 EDYSKKTYLAVR
+216 KDYANKTYLVIR
-228 KGCSKHFY
+228 KDCSKYFY
-236 SLEDVNISTVSI
+236 CLQDVNLPAVLIN
-248 GQYVLLDKQSH
+248 QYALLNKNSNY
-259 SVITFYNYKENL
+259 VIAFDENKDIL
-271 ESMLDHLVNLR
+271 ESMIERLVKLR
-282 IESEAKKP
+282 VESEAKKP
-290 KRTNSR
+290 KKSNSR

-306 QLAHLK
+306 QLTHLK
-312 REGKDYR
+312 REGKDHR

-390 RGRSGALAHYEPER
+390 RGHSGAHYEPER

-409 TKMKGTGSL
+409 TKMKGAGSL
-418 AHEWGHAFDDYIGK
+418 AHEWGHALDDYIGK

-442 ASMALNDQKIPDCFR
+442 ASMTLVDQKIPDCFR
-457 SVIHALCC
+457 SVIHALCL
-465 NKNHGTTKY
+465 NENHGITKY
-474 YSDSSTFGGM
+474 YSDSNTFGEM
-484 YSASGHGY
+484 FNASGHGY
-492 WTSHEELFAR
+492 WTSNEELFAR

-524 VGKAQYQDK
+524 IGKAEHQGK

-544 EQFNQKMDKMIQG
+544 KRFDQKMDEMIQG

-574 KPEAKLHVSRETGIK
+574 TPKAKLHVSKEIGIK

>member
-1 MPVFIFHIYFVDID
+1 MK
-15 EIEKGEKLMI
+15 EIK
-25 QDFGEKIGGARKD
+25 DFGEKIGGARKD
-38 LWASRG
+38 VWALRG

-73 KALLEKQ
+73 KALLETQ

-100 YIGSDEA
+100 HIGSDEA

-114 GVTSFRDYIVS
+114 GVTTFRDYILS
-125 AKNTVEAA
+125 AANAVEAA
-133 KLNEDMLYGNIYHHL
+133 KLNEDMLYGKIFHHVHGV
-148 YGTSYELNDEY
+148 YYELNDEY
-159 QGVING
+159 QGVIND
-165 RKLMKLH
+165 RKLLKLH
-172 NKCNNSFYNLK
+172 NKSNNFFSSLK
-183 IEMGKK
+183 VEMDKK
-189 GFGLT
+189 GFGWT
-194 KEEFYRND
+194 KEEFCRND
-202 YEIQYMDGINCGIE
+202 YEIHYIDGITCEIE
-216 EDYSKKTYLAVR
+216 KDYANKTYLVIR
-228 KGCSKHFY
+228 KDCSKYFY
-236 SLEDVNISTVSI
+236 CLQDVNLPAVLIN
-248 GQYVLLDKQSH
+248 QYALLNKNSNY
-259 SVITFYNYKENL
+259 VIAFDENKDVL
-271 ESMLDHLVNLR
+271 ESMIDRLVKLR
-282 IESEAKKP
+282 VESEAKKP
-290 KRTNSR
+290 KKSNSR

-306 QLAHLK
+306 QLTHLK
-312 REGKDYR
+312 REGKDHR

-390 RGRSGALAHYEPER
+390 RGHSGALAHYEPER

-409 TKMKGTGSL
+409 AKMKGAGSL
-418 AHEWGHAFDDYIGK
+418 AHEWGHALDDYIGK

-442 ASMALNDQKIPDCFR
+442 ASMSLNDQKIPYCFR
-457 SVIHALCC
+457 SVILALCR
-465 NKNHGTTKY
+465 NEDHKITKY

-484 YSASGHGY
+484 FSTSGHGY
-492 WTSHEELFAR
+492 WTSNEELFAR

-524 VGKAQYQDK
+524 IGKAEHQGK

-544 EQFNQKMDKMIQG
+544 NQFDQKMDEMIQG

-574 KPEAKLHVSRETGIK
+574 EPEAELHVSKEIGIK

>member
-1 MPVFIFHIYFVDID
+1 MK
-15 EIEKGEKLMI
+15 EIK
-25 QDFGEKIGGARKD
+25 DFGEKIGGARKD
-38 LWASRG
+38 VWALRG

-73 KALLEKQ
+73 KALLETQ

-100 YIGSDEA
+100 HIGSDEA

-114 GVTSFRDYIVS
+114 GVTTFRDYILS
-125 AKNTVEAA
+125 AANAVEAA
-133 KLNEDMLYGNIYHHL
+133 KLNEDMLYGKIFHHVHGV
-148 YGTSYELNDEY
+148 YYELNDEY
-159 QGVING
+159 QGVIND
-165 RKLMKLH
+165 RKLLKLH
-172 NKCNNSFYNLK
+172 NKSNNFFSSLK
-183 IEMGKK
+183 VEMDKR
-189 GFGLT
+189 GFGWT
-194 KEEFYRND
+194 KEEFCRND
-202 YEIQYMDGINCGIE
+202 YEIHYIDGITCEIE
-216 EDYSKKTYLAVR
+216 KDYANKTYLVIR
-228 KGCSKHFY
+228 KDCSKYFY
-236 SLEDVNISTVSI
+236 CLQDVNLPAVLIN
-248 GQYVLLDKQSH
+248 QYALLNKNSNY
-259 SVITFYNYKENL
+259 VIAFDENKDVL
-271 ESMLDHLVNLR
+271 ESMIDRLVKLR
-282 IESEAKKP
+282 VESEAKKP
-290 KRTNSR
+290 KKSNSR

-306 QLAHLK
+306 QLTHLK
-312 REGKDYR
+312 REGKDHR

-390 RGRSGALAHYEPER
+390 RGHSGALAHYEPER

-409 TKMKGTGSL
+409 TKMKGAGSL
-418 AHEWGHAFDDYIGK
+418 AHEWGHALDDYIGK

-442 ASMALNDQKIPDCFR
+442 ASMSLNDQKIPYCFR
-457 SVIHALCC
+457 SVILALCR
-465 NKNHGTTKY
+465 NEDHKITKY

-484 YSASGHGY
+484 FSTSGHGY
-492 WTSHEELFAR
+492 WTSNEELFAR

-524 VGKAQYQDK
+524 IGKAEHQGK

-544 EQFNQKMDKMIQG
+544 NQFDQKMDEMIQG

-574 KPEAKLHVSRETGIK
+574 EPEAELHVSKEIGIK

>member
-1 MPVFIFHIYFVDID
+1 MK
-15 EIEKGEKLMI
+15 EIK
-25 QDFGEKIGGARKD
+25 DFGEKIGGARKD
-38 LWASRG
+38 VWALRG

-73 KALLEKQ
+73 KSLLKTQ

-114 GVTSFRDYIVS
+114 GVTSFRDYILGAVN
-125 AKNTVEAA
+125 AVEAA
-133 KLNEDMLYGNIYHHL
+133 KLNEDMLYGKIFHHSHGV
-148 YGTSYELNDEY
+148 YYELNDEFH
-159 QGVING
+159 GVING
-165 RKLMKLH
+165 RKLLKLH
-172 NKCNNSFYNLK
+172 NKSNNSFSRLK
-183 IEMGKK
+183 EEMDKK
-189 GFGLT
+189 GFGWT
-194 KEEFYRND
+194 KEEFYRHD
-202 YEIQYMDGINCGIE
+202 YEIQYMDGINCRIE
-216 EDYSKKTYLAVR
+216 KADLKETYLVIRKGYSKF
-228 KGCSKHFY
+228 FY
-236 SLEDVNISTVSI
+236 SLKDMDLSGVSI
-248 GQYVLLDKQSH
+248 DQYVLLNKQSH
-259 SVITFYNYKENL
+259 SVIAFDKYKEIL
-271 ESMLDHLVNLR
+271 EDIIDRLVKLR
-282 IESEAKKP
+282 VESEAKKP
-290 KRTNSR
+290 KKSNPR

-306 QLAHLK
+306 QLTHLK
-312 REGKDYR
+312 REGKDHR

-390 RGRSGALAHYEPER
+390 RGHSGALAHYEPER

-409 TKMKGTGSL
+409 TKMKGAGSL
-418 AHEWGHAFDDYIGK
+418 AHEWGHALDDYIGK

-442 ASMALNDQKIPDCFR
+442 ASMTLVDQKIPDCFR
-457 SVIHALCC
+457 SVIHALCL
-465 NKNHGTTKY
+465 NENHGITKY
-474 YSDSSTFGGM
+474 YSDSNTFGEM
-484 YSASGHGY
+484 FNASGHGY
-492 WTSHEELFAR
+492 WTSNEELFAR

-524 VGKAQYQDK
+524 IGKAEHQGK

-544 EQFNQKMDKMIQG
+544 KRFDQKMDEMIQG

-574 KPEAKLHVSRETGIK
+574 TPKAKLHVSKEIGIK

>member
-1 MPVFIFHIYFVDID
+1 MK
-15 EIEKGEKLMI
+15 EIK
-25 QDFGEKIGGARKD
+25 DFGEKIGGARKD
-38 LWASRG
+38 VWALRG

-73 KALLEKQ
+73 KALLETQ

-100 YIGSDEA
+100 HIGSNEA

-114 GVTSFRDYIVS
+114 GVTTFRDYILS
-125 AKNTVEAA
+125 AANTVEAA
-133 KLNEDMLYGNIYHHL
+133 KLNEDMLYGKIFHHVHGV
-148 YGTSYELNDEY
+148 YYELNDEY
-159 QGVING
+159 QGVIND
-165 RKLMKLH
+165 RKLLKLH
-172 NKCNNSFYNLK
+172 NKSNNFFSSLK
-183 IEMGKK
+183 VEMDKK
-189 GFGLT
+189 GFGWT
-194 KEEFYRND
+194 KEEFCRND
-202 YEIQYMDGINCGIE
+202 YEIHYIDGITCEIE
-216 EDYSKKTYLAVR
+216 KDYANKTYLVIR
-228 KGCSKHFY
+228 KDCSKYFY
-236 SLEDVNISTVSI
+236 CLQDVNLPAVLIN
-248 GQYVLLDKQSH
+248 QYALLNKNSNY
-259 SVITFYNYKENL
+259 VIAFDENKDVL
-271 ESMLDHLVNLR
+271 ESMIDRLVKLR
-282 IESEAKKP
+282 VESEAKKP
-290 KRTNSR
+290 KKSNSR

-306 QLAHLK
+306 QLTHLK
-312 REGKDYR
+312 REGKDHR

-390 RGRSGALAHYEPER
+390 RGHSGALAHYEPER

-409 TKMKGTGSL
+409 TKMKGAGSL
-418 AHEWGHAFDDYIGK
+418 AHEWGHALDDYIGK

-442 ASMALNDQKIPDCFR
+442 ASMSLNDQKIPYCFR
-457 SVIHALCC
+457 SVILALCR
-465 NKNHGTTKY
+465 NEDHKITKY

-484 YSASGHGY
+484 FSTSGHGY
-492 WTSHEELFAR
+492 WTSKEELFAR

-524 VGKAQYQDK
+524 IGKAEHQGK

-544 EQFNQKMDKMIQG
+544 NQFDQKMDEMIQG

-574 KPEAKLHVSRETGIK
+574 EPEAELHVSKEIGIK

>member
-1 MPVFIFHIYFVDID
+1 MK
-15 EIEKGEKLMI
+15 EIK
-25 QDFGEKIGGARKD
+25 DFGEKIGGARKD
-38 LWASRG
+38 VWALRG

-73 KALLEKQ
+73 KALLETQ

-100 YIGSDEA
+100 HIGSDEA

-114 GVTSFRDYIVS
+114 GVTTFRDYILS
-125 AKNTVEAA
+125 AANAVEAA
-133 KLNEDMLYGNIYHHL
+133 KLNEDMLYGKIFHHVHGV
-148 YGTSYELNDEY
+148 YYELNDEY
-159 QGVING
+159 QGVIND
-165 RKLMKLH
+165 RKLLKLH
-172 NKCNNSFYNLK
+172 NKSNNFFSSLK
-183 IEMGKK
+183 VEMDKK
-189 GFGLT
+189 GFGWT
-194 KEEFYRND
+194 KEEFCRND
-202 YEIQYMDGINCGIE
+202 YEIHYIDGITCEIE
-216 EDYSKKTYLAVR
+216 KDYANKTYLVIR
-228 KGCSKHFY
+228 KDCSKYFY
-236 SLEDVNISTVSI
+236 CLQDVNLPAVLIN
-248 GQYVLLDKQSH
+248 QYALLNKNSNY
-259 SVITFYNYKENL
+259 VIAFDENKDVL
-271 ESMLDHLVNLR
+271 ESMIDRLVKLR
-282 IESEAKKP
+282 VESEAKKP
-290 KRTNSR
+290 KKSNSR

-306 QLAHLK
+306 QLTHLK
-312 REGKDYR
+312 REGKDHR

-354 MAFDAFC
+354 IAFDAFC

-390 RGRSGALAHYEPER
+390 RGHSGALAHYEPER

-409 TKMKGTGSL
+409 TKMKGAGSL
-418 AHEWGHAFDDYIGK
+418 AHEWGHALDDYIGK

-442 ASMALNDQKIPDCFR
+442 ASMSLNDQKIPYCFR
-457 SVIHALCC
+457 SVILALCR
-465 NKNHGTTKY
+465 NEDHKITKY

-484 YSASGHGY
+484 FSTSGHGY
-492 WTSHEELFAR
+492 WTSNEELFAR

-524 VGKAQYQDK
+524 IGKAEHQGK

-544 EQFNQKMDKMIQG
+544 NQFDQKMDEMIQG

-574 KPEAKLHVSRETGIK
+574 EPEAELHVSKEIGIK

>member
-1 MPVFIFHIYFVDID
+1 MK
-15 EIEKGEKLMI
+15 EIK
-25 QDFGEKIGGARKD
+25 DFGEKIGGARKD
-38 LWASRG
+38 VWALRG

-73 KALLEKQ
+73 KALLETQ

-100 YIGSDEA
+100 HIGSDEA

-114 GVTSFRDYIVS
+114 GVTTFRDYILS
-125 AKNTVEAA
+125 AANAVEAA
-133 KLNEDMLYGNIYHHL
+133 KLNEDMLYGKIFHHVHGV
-148 YGTSYELNDEY
+148 YYELNDEY
-159 QGVING
+159 QGVIND
-165 RKLMKLH
+165 RKLLKLH
-172 NKCNNSFYNLK
+172 NKSNNFFSSLK
-183 IEMGKK
+183 VEMNKK
-189 GFGLT
+189 GFGWT
-194 KEEFYRND
+194 KEEFCRND
-202 YEIQYMDGINCGIE
+202 YEIHYIDGITCEIE
-216 EDYSKKTYLAVR
+216 KDYANKTYLVIR
-228 KGCSKHFY
+228 KDCSKYFY
-236 SLEDVNISTVSI
+236 CLQDVNLPAVLIN
-248 GQYVLLDKQSH
+248 QYALLNKNSNY
-259 SVITFYNYKENL
+259 VIAFDENKDVL
-271 ESMLDHLVNLR
+271 ESMIDRLVKLR
-282 IESEAKKP
+282 VESEAKKP
-290 KRTNSR
+290 KKSNSR

-306 QLAHLK
+306 QLTHLK
-312 REGKDYR
+312 REGKDHR

-390 RGRSGALAHYEPER
+390 RGHSGALAHYEPER

-409 TKMKGTGSL
+409 TKMKGAGSL
-418 AHEWGHAFDDYIGK
+418 AHEWGHALDDYIGK

-442 ASMALNDQKIPDCFR
+442 ASMSLNDQKIPYCFR
-457 SVIHALCC
+457 SVILALCR
-465 NKNHGTTKY
+465 NEDHKITKY

-484 YSASGHGY
+484 FSTSGHGY
-492 WTSHEELFAR
+492 WTSNEELFAR

-524 VGKAQYQDK
+524 IGKAEHQGK

-544 EQFNQKMDKMIQG
+544 NQFDQKMDEMIQG

-574 KPEAKLHVSRETGIK
+574 EPEAELHVSKEIGIK

>member
-1 MPVFIFHIYFVDID
+1 MK
-15 EIEKGEKLMI
+15 EIK
-25 QDFGEKIGGARKD
+25 DFGEKIGGARKD
-38 LWASRG
+38 VWALRG

-73 KALLEKQ
+73 KALLETQ

-100 YIGSDEA
+100 HIGSDEA

-114 GVTSFRDYIVS
+114 GVTTFRDYILS
-125 AKNTVEAA
+125 AANAVEAA
-133 KLNEDMLYGNIYHHL
+133 KLNEDMLYGKIFHHVHGV
-148 YGTSYELNDEY
+148 YYELNDEY
-159 QGVING
+159 QGVIND
-165 RKLMKLH
+165 RKLLKLH
-172 NKCNNSFYNLK
+172 NKSNNFFSSLK
-183 IEMGKK
+183 VEMDKK
-189 GFGLT
+189 GFGWT
-194 KEEFYRND
+194 KEEFCRND
-202 YEIQYMDGINCGIE
+202 YEIHYIDGITCEIE
-216 EDYSKKTYLAVR
+216 KDYANKTYLVIR
-228 KGCSKHFY
+228 KDCSKYFY
-236 SLEDVNISTVSI
+236 CLQDVNLPAVLIN
-248 GQYVLLDKQSH
+248 QYALLNKNSNY
-259 SVITFYNYKENL
+259 VIAFDENKDVL
-271 ESMLDHLVNLR
+271 ESMIDRLVKLR
-282 IESEAKKP
+282 VESEAKKP
-290 KRTNSR
+290 KKSNSR

-306 QLAHLK
+306 QLTHLK
-312 REGKDYR
+312 REGKDHR

-390 RGRSGALAHYEPER
+390 RGHSGALAHYEPER

-409 TKMKGTGSL
+409 TKMKGAGSI
-418 AHEWGHAFDDYIGK
+418 AHEWGHALDDYIGK

-442 ASMALNDQKIPDCFR
+442 ASMSLNDQKIPYCFR
-457 SVIHALCC
+457 SVILALCR
-465 NKNHGTTKY
+465 NEDHKITKY

-484 YSASGHGY
+484 FSTSGHGY
-492 WTSHEELFAR
+492 WTSNEELFAR

-524 VGKAQYQDK
+524 IGKAEHQGK

-544 EQFNQKMDKMIQG
+544 NQFDQKMDEMIQG

-574 KPEAKLHVSRETGIK
+574 EPEAELHVSKEIGIK

>member
-1 MPVFIFHIYFVDID
+1 MK
-15 EIEKGEKLMI
+15 EIK
-25 QDFGEKIGGARKD
+25 DFGEKIGGARKD
-38 LWASRG
+38 VWALRG

-73 KALLEKQ
+73 KALLETQ

-100 YIGSDEA
+100 HIGSDEA

-114 GVTSFRDYIVS
+114 GVTTFRDYILS
-125 AKNTVEAA
+125 AANAVEAA
-133 KLNEDMLYGNIYHHL
+133 KLNEDMLYGKIFHHVHGG
-148 YGTSYELNDEY
+148 YYELNDEY
-159 QGVING
+159 QGVIND
-165 RKLMKLH
+165 RKLLKLH
-172 NKCNNSFYNLK
+172 NKSNNFFSSLK
-183 IEMGKK
+183 VEMDKK
-189 GFGLT
+189 GFGWT
-194 KEEFYRND
+194 KEEFCRND
-202 YEIQYMDGINCGIE
+202 YEIHYIDGITCEIE
-216 EDYSKKTYLAVR
+216 KDYANKTYLVIR
-228 KGCSKHFY
+228 KDCSKYFY
-236 SLEDVNISTVSI
+236 CLQDVNLPAVLIN
-248 GQYVLLDKQSH
+248 QYALLNKNSNY
-259 SVITFYNYKENL
+259 VIAFDENKDVL
-271 ESMLDHLVNLR
+271 ESMIDRLVKLR
-282 IESEAKKP
+282 VESEAKKP
-290 KRTNSR
+290 KKSNSR

-306 QLAHLK
+306 QLTHLK
-312 REGKDYR
+312 REGKDHR

-390 RGRSGALAHYEPER
+390 RGHSGALAHYEPER

-409 TKMKGTGSL
+409 TKMKGAGSL
-418 AHEWGHAFDDYIGK
+418 AHEWGHALDDYIGK

-442 ASMALNDQKIPDCFR
+442 ASMTLVDQKIPDCFR
-457 SVIHALCC
+457 SVIHALCL
-465 NKNHGTTKY
+465 NENHGITKY
-474 YSDSSTFGGM
+474 YSDSNTFGEM
-484 YSASGHGY
+484 FNASGHGY
-492 WTSHEELFAR
+492 WTSNEELFAR

-524 VGKAQYQDK
+524 IGKAEHQGK

-544 EQFNQKMDKMIQG
+544 KRFDQKMDEMIQG

-574 KPEAKLHVSRETGIK
+574 TPKAKLHVSKEIGIK

>member
-1 MPVFIFHIYFVDID
+1 MK
-15 EIEKGEKLMI
+15 EIK
-25 QDFGEKIGGARKD
+25 DFGEKIGGARKD
-38 LWASRG
+38 VWALRG

-73 KALLEKQ
+73 KALLETQ

-100 YIGSDEA
+100 HIGSDEA

-114 GVTSFRDYIVS
+114 GVTTFRDYILS
-125 AKNTVEAA
+125 AANAVEAA
-133 KLNEDMLYGNIYHHL
+133 KLNEDMLYGKIFHHVHGV
-148 YGTSYELNDEY
+148 YYELNDEY
-159 QGVING
+159 QGVIND
-165 RKLMKLH
+165 RKLLKLH
-172 NKCNNSFYNLK
+172 NKSNNFFSSLK
-183 IEMGKK
+183 VEMDKK
-189 GFGLT
+189 GFGWT
-194 KEEFYRND
+194 KEEFCRND
-202 YEIQYMDGINCGIE
+202 YEIHYIDGITCEIE
-216 EDYSKKTYLAVR
+216 KDYANKTYLVIR
-228 KGCSKHFY
+228 KDCSKYFY
-236 SLEDVNISTVSI
+236 CLQDVNLPAVLIN
-248 GQYVLLDKQSH
+248 QYALLNKNSNY
-259 SVITFYNYKENL
+259 VIAFDENKDVL
-271 ESMLDHLVNLR
+271 ESMIDRLVKLR
-282 IESEAKKP
+282 VESEAKKP
-290 KRTNSR
+290 KKSNSR

-306 QLAHLK
+306 QLTHLK
-312 REGKDYR
+312 REGKDHR

-390 RGRSGALAHYEPER
+390 RGHSGALAHYEPER

-409 TKMKGTGSL
+409 TKMKGAGSL
-418 AHEWGHAFDDYIGK
+418 AHEWGHALDDYIGK

-442 ASMALNDQKIPDCFR
+442 ASMSLNDQKIPYCFR
-457 SVIHALCC
+457 SVILALCR
-465 NKNHGTTKY
+465 NEDHKITKY

-484 YSASGHGY
+484 FSTSGHGY
-492 WTSHEELFAR
+492 WTSNEELFAR

-524 VGKAQYQDK
+524 IGKAEHQGK

-544 EQFNQKMDKMIQG
+544 NQFDQKMDEMIQG

-574 KPEAKLHVSRETGIK
+574 EPEAELHVSKEIGIK

>member
-1 MPVFIFHIYFVDID
+1 MK
-15 EIEKGEKLMI
+15 EIK
-25 QDFGEKIGGARKD
+25 DFGEKIGGARKD
-38 LWASRG
+38 VWALRG

-73 KALLEKQ
+73 KSLLKTQ

-114 GVTSFRDYIVS
+114 GVTSFRDYILGAVN
-125 AKNTVEAA
+125 AVEAA
-133 KLNEDMLYGNIYHHL
+133 KLNEDMLYGKIFHHSHGV
-148 YGTSYELNDEY
+148 YYELNDEFH
-159 QGVING
+159 GVING
-165 RKLMKLH
+165 RKLLKLH
-172 NKCNNSFYNLK
+172 NKSNNSFSRLK
-183 IEMGKK
+183 EEMDKK
-189 GFGLT
+189 GFGWA
-194 KEEFYRND
+194 KEEFYRHD
-202 YEIQYMDGINCGIE
+202 YEIQYMDGINCRIE
-216 EDYSKKTYLAVR
+216 KADLKETYLVIRKGYSKF
-228 KGCSKHFY
+228 FY
-236 SLEDVNISTVSI
+236 SLKDMDLSGVSI
-248 GQYVLLDKQSH
+248 DQYVLLNKQSH
-259 SVITFYNYKENL
+259 SVIAFDKCKEIL
-271 ESMLDHLVNLR
+271 EDIIDHIVKLR
-282 IESEAKKP
+282 VESEAKKP
-290 KRTNSR
+290 KKSNSR

-306 QLAHLK
+306 QLTHLK
-312 REGKDYR
+312 REGKDHR

-409 TKMKGTGSL
+409 TKMKGAGSL
-418 AHEWGHAFDDYIGK
+418 AHEWGHALDDYIGK

-442 ASMALNDQKIPDCFR
+442 ASMSLNDQKIPYCFR
-457 SVIHALCC
+457 SVILALCR
-465 NKNHGTTKY
+465 NEDHKITKY

-484 YSASGHGY
+484 FSTSGHGY
-492 WTSHEELFAR
+492 WTSKEELFAR

-524 VGKAQYQDK
+524 IGKAEHQGK

-544 EQFNQKMDKMIQG
+544 KQFDQKMDEMIQG

-574 KPEAKLHVSRETGIK
+574 EPEAKLHVSKEIGIK